1 MKIGWAKFTYYL
13 MEGYTIMQTQA
24 NLSKQRHS
32 APLRESLRANSE
44 SFNFDLW
51 ATVVRQQMV
60 AALQKRNLGK

>member
-1 MKIGWAKFTYYL
+1 
-13 MEGYTIMQTQA
+13 MQSQA
-24 NLSKQRHS
+24 NLSQQRRP

-60 AALQKRNLGK
+60 AALQKRNLE